1 MKWRVAWGF
10 LTAFLLVGC
19 AEPPPAPQ
27 PARPQ
32 APKPAPVFSSPDAKF
47 AAFIRNFRSDAI
59 NAGIR
64 GETYDRSMAGVSRLP
79 RVEELNR
86 KQPEFAKT
94 PWAYLEGTV
103 SPARV
108 ETGTALIRQNEAML
122 DSIEA
127 RYGVPKET
135 LVAVWGLESGFGG
148 EMGGFNMFS
157 ALATLAYDGPRQE
170 FARRELI
177 AAMKMEEQQHLD
189 PRQMTSSWAGAF
201 GQTQFVPSSFMAHA
215 VDGDGDGRIDLWRSS
230 ADALASAA
238 VLLRTGGWQTGQP
251 CYREVTLPKGFP
263 YEQADTDTMQPT
275 SYWRGLG
282 VTTVSGNPLPDSGA
296 GAIYLPAGW
305 RGPAFMAYGN
315 FKAVLTYNNAATYAL
330 AICNLADRFRG
341 RGAILA
347 KWPRDERP
355 LTSAERVALQTDLSR
370 LGYDPGNLDG
380 VLGRKVRAALRRY
393 QKDHGIPADG
403 YPNVEM
409 LGRLN
414 DDIRSR
420 AS

>member
-1 MKWRVAWGF
+1 V
-10 LTAFLLVGC
+10 LT
-19 AEPPPAPQ
+19 
-27 PARPQ
+27 
-32 APKPAPVFSSPDAKF
+32 SPDAKF
-47 AAFIRNFRSDAI
+47 IAFIRDFRDDAI
-59 NAGIR
+59 RAGVR

-79 RVEELNR
+79 RVEELER
-86 KQPEFAKT
+86 QQPEFVKP
-94 PWAYLEGTV
+94 PWAYLEGAV
-103 SPARV
+103 SPTRV
-108 ETGTALIRQNEAML
+108 ENGAALIRQNEATL
-122 DSIEA
+122 TSIEA

-135 LVAVWGLESGFGG
+135 LVAIWGMESGFGS

-157 ALATLAYDGPRQE
+157 ALATLAYDGPRQD
-170 FARRELI
+170 FGRRELI
-177 AAMKMEEQQHLD
+177 AAMKMEEQQHVD

-251 CYREVTLPKGFP
+251 CYREVTLPKRFP
-263 YEQADTDTMQPT
+263 YEQADTDTFEPI

-296 GAIYLPAGW
+296 SAIYLPAGW
-305 RGPAFMAYGN
+305 RGPAFMVYAN

-330 AICNLADRFRG
+330 AVCNLADRLRG
-341 RGAILA
+341 GGAIRA
-347 KWPRDERP
+347 SWPRDERP
-355 LTSAERVALQTDLSR
+355 LTSTERLALQTDLSR
-370 LGYDPGNLDG
+370 LGYDPGNIDG
-380 VLGRKVRAALRRY
+380 VLGRKVRSALRRY
-393 QKDHGIPADG
+393 QKDHGLPADG
-403 YPNVEM
+403 YPNVET
-409 LGRLN
+409 LSRLN